1 MESVTRGVLQ
11 FFGPRRSRIALY
23 DFSITFGLKRY
34 VSDAYNSFD
43 REEWH
48 IEVCVIAH
56 GDATFIRGPSI

>member
-1 MESVTRGVLQ
+1 MESVTQGVMQ
-11 FFGPRRSRIALY
+11 FWSPEGSDCFY
-23 DFSITFGLKRY
+23 DFFITFGLKRY

-56 GDATFIRGPSI
+56 GDATFIRSPSI